1 MRRNKLRIFFALV
14 SLIAAIALV
23 SIGCSEVKK
32 YIDEETAIDE
42 PTSETTVKEETEAS
56 ESETKETTTE
66 ESTTEATTE
75 STTEATTTEA
85 ATEATTEATTEET
98 TEATTKKT
106 KPSKES
112 KETKAPKESTAAPSE
127 DVIDENGEYTSKDD
141 VALYIHTYG
150 HLPSNFVTKKEAQ
163 AAGWP
168 GGSLEGYFP
177 GCSIGGDSFGNREG
191 LLPSKKGRKYT
202 ECDIDTKGA
211 KSRGAKRIVFS
222 NDGLIYY
229 TDDHYESFTLL
240 YGEE

>member
-1 MRRNKLRIFFALV
+1 MRRNKLRIFTALI
-14 SLIAAIALV
+14 SLITVIALMSV
-23 SIGCSEVKK
+23 GCSEVKK

-42 PTSETTVKEETEAS
+42 PTTETTAKEETEAS
-56 ESETKETTTE
+56 ESESK
-66 ESTTEATTE
+66 ESTTTE
-75 STTEATTTEA
+75 STTKETT
-85 ATEATTEATTEET
+85 TEATTEATTESTKETTAESTTEAT

-177 GCSIGGDSFGNREG
+177 GCSIGGDYFGNREG

>member
-1 MRRNKLRIFFALV
+1 MSKYKNVKVVDNFYQNSLFFPMPTVAV
-14 SLIAAIALV
+14 S
-23 SIGCSEVKK
+23 
-32 YIDEETAIDE
+32 
-42 PTSETTVKEETEAS
+42 TVA
-56 ESETKETTTE
+56 
-66 ESTTEATTE
+66 
-75 STTEATTTEA
+75 
-85 ATEATTEATTEET
+85 
-98 TEATTKKT
+98 
-106 KPSKES
+106 
-112 KETKAPKESTAAPSE
+112 E
-127 DVIDENGEYTSKDD
+127 DGSYSDKDH